1 MRKILIPDGNK
12 NRDHRVFSELDLLI
26 EFYDSLSTLVIP
38 FVTSGTNATIC
49 NIDSYIFS
57 SIQGTVSSI
66 HHVLGCGRIND
77 AYSLLRKYYDTVVIN
92 IYSTLYLQEKFGLD
106 NFVVQEI
113 NDWLKGKKKLP
124 GFGKMMEFIQNTKSV
139 KPITDFVLADDRY
152 KQLRKRC
159 NDHRHHN
166 FFHYLV
172 LNDSTSPLS
181 HRVEYYDRFSAD
193 LCDIFVLPFSYIF
206 YANNA
211 YMMSSDYRDYL
222 ECGMTPE
229 PDSQY
234 WVAPFVQ
241 EAFDLFVKK
250 HRPEIAE
257 ALKNHTRMQLN

>member
-1 MRKILIPDGNK
+1 M
-12 NRDHRVFSELDLLI
+12 FSELDQLI
-26 EFYDSLSTLVIP
+26 EFYDSLSTLVIS
-38 FVTSGTNATIC
+38 FVTSGTNVTIC

-57 SIQGTVSSI
+57 SIQGTISSI
-66 HHVLGCGRIND
+66 HLVLGCGRIND

-113 NDWLKGKKKLP
+113 NDWLKGKKELP
-124 GFGKMMEFIQNTKSV
+124 RFGKMMEFIRNTKSV
-139 KPITDFVLADDRY
+139 KPITDLVLADSRY

-166 FFHYLV
+166 FFHYLF
-172 LNDSTSPLS
+172 LNDSTLPLS
-181 HRVEYYDRFSAD
+181 HRIEYYNQFSAD
-193 LCDIFVLPFSYIF
+193 LRDIFVLHFSYIF
-206 YANNA
+206 YANSV

-229 PDSQY
+229 ADSQY

-241 EAFDLFVKK
+241 KAFDSFVKK
-250 HRPEIAE
+250 SRPDIAE
-257 ALKNHTRMQLN
+257 VIKGHTTMHLK